1 MRTKEDLRRTLQ
13 RIDGKKIG
21 AFHIHLKAQPKRRAG
36 HFDVSLFFQDEGCR
50 VDKLPVITGLFSKGN
65 RSQGVFPWFDIHFLD
80 RVDLAKGEPV
90 RLSQK
95 KGLVESLFRMVGET
109 IPAGGM
115 IFLSYLTDR
124 AWDFQSPLHEVTRRA
139 VSISSLRIPAA
150 ALPLG
155 RLLFLSGCH
164 NIKSDV
170 YDVQGSGRLAGEK
183 APTPPYEKIFLRRLV
198 VQLEEYLSREP
209 SEEYLSIEKI
219 CRSHAT
225 EILESAICL
234 L

>member
-1 MRTKEDLRRTLQ
+1 V
-13 RIDGKKIG
+13 
-21 AFHIHLKAQPKRRAG
+21 A
-36 HFDVSLFFQDEGCR
+36 
-50 VDKLPVITGLFSKGN
+50 KLPVIIGLFSQGN
-65 RSQGVFPWFDIHFLD
+65 RSQRVFPWFDIHFLD
-80 RVDLAKGEPV
+80 RVDLAKGEPM
-90 RLSQK
+90 RPSQK
-95 KGLVESLFRMVGET
+95 KGLAESLFRVVGET

-124 AWDFQSPLHEVTRRA
+124 VWDFQSPLHEVTRRA
-139 VSISSLRIPAA
+139 VSMSSLRIPAA

-155 RLLFLSGCH
+155 RLLFLGGCH

-183 APTPPYEKIFLRRLV
+183 APTAQYEKIFLQRLV

-209 SEEYLSIEKI
+209 SEVYSSIEKI
-219 CRSHAT
+219 CRPHAT
-225 EILESAICL
+225 EILERVKGL